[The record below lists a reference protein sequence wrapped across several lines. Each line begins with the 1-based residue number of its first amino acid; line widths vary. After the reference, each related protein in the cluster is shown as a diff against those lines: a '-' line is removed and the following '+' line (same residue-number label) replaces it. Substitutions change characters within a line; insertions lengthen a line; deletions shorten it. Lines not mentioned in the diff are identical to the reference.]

1 MFNTTRELE
10 KEIRELKKDLR
21 ELTNF
26 TCLCID
32 NLPKEV
38 KDRRINENLNVP
50 LKNCSDLVKYLFVK
64 LYDLSVNE
72 ETVSTY
78 IEKDATWIK
87 IGLVTDTLEKL
98 INNYLFE
105 HEKRGSLFLSCPHCQ
120 ERFLLECTT
129 SEEYTHVCQKC
140 GKYLRLKVTSKNI
153 NITVS

>member
-1 MFNTTRELE
+1 MFNNKILE
-10 KEIRELKKDLR
+10 KQIHDLKNALQ
-21 ELTNF
+21 ELTDF

-38 KDRRINENLNVP
+38 KDRKINEYLGVSLDHCP
-50 LKNCSDLVKYLFVK
+50 DLVKYIFIK
-64 LYDLSVNE
+64 LYDLNTDE

-78 IEKDATWIK
+78 IEKDAIWIK
-87 IGLVTDTLEKL
+87 IGSPADTLEKL

-120 ERFLLECTT
+120 ERFLLECNT

-153 NITVS
+153 NITVA

>member
-1 MFNTTRELE
+1 MFNNKELE
-10 KEIRELKKDLR
+10 KRIYDLKNDLQ
-21 ELTNF
+21 ELTDF
-26 TCLCID
+26 VCLCID

-38 KDRRINENLNVP
+38 KDRKINEYLDVS
-50 LKNCSDLVKYLFVK
+50 LKNCPDLVKYIFMK
-64 LYDLSVNE
+64 LYDLNINE

-78 IEKDATWIK
+78 IEKDSTWII
-87 IGLVTDTLEKL
+87 IGTPFDTLEKL
-98 INNYLFE
+98 VNTYLFE

-153 NITVS
+153 NITVA